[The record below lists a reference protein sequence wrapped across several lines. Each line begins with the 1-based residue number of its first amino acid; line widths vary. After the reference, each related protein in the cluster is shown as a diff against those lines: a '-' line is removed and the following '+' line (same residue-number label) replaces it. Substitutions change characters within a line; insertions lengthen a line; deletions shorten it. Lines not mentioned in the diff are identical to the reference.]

1 MEPYPGNFHYWKN
14 IKIIGGADTNVDKHI
29 SEYQKRFM
37 DRYSDGVKKNKPF
50 YLQALAA
57 RQHKKYMQIV
67 HG

>member
-14 IKIIGGADTNVDKHI
+14 IKIIGGPDTNGDKHV

-37 DRYSDGVKKNKPF
+37 NRYSDGIKKNQPF

-57 RQHKKYMQIV
+57 R
-67 HG
+67 